1 MNMTQE
7 LLQSY
12 ARLIVRSGANV
23 RPGQT
28 VLLNIAVDQAPF
40 AAMLTE
46 ECYQAGAKKVNID
59 WQCDAVSRLH
69 FQYAETEVLGRV
81 LPWEEAKAKQIVED
95 GYFHADPHLGNIR
108 VRNGKIVWL
117 DLGMIGR
124 MSTHDRNA
132 LRKAMLALA
141 DHDAYEMKSAVLALG
156 LPKGRVDHTRLYED
170 IDVLINKYGDLDFK
184 SLQMG
189 ELTHQI
195 MNVLRTHQIGI
206 GPGLSMFAR
215 GVLTIEGVMRRC
227 CPDVSFVEI
236 FAVSL
241 QMNFRKNFNWRA
253 ELDKFKRDGYVILK
267 KTMQLPEQISDIL
280 KMTMSGQTKVN
291 LDITGSEEPIR
302 RIDTMVNKLILGL
315 ISSAL
320 LLASSVICTTQMTP
334 RIMEMPLVGLL
345 GYLAALVLCG
355 RLLVDIIRG
364 K

>member
-1 MNMTQE
+1 
-7 LLQSY
+7 
-12 ARLIVRSGANV
+12 
-23 RPGQT
+23 
-28 VLLNIAVDQAPF
+28 
-40 AAMLTE
+40 
-46 ECYQAGAKKVNID
+46 
-59 WQCDAVSRLH
+59 
-69 FQYAETEVLGRV
+69 
-81 LPWEEAKAKQIVED
+81 
-95 GYFHADPHLGNIR
+95 
-108 VRNGKIVWL
+108 
-117 DLGMIGR
+117 
-124 MSTHDRNA
+124 
-132 LRKAMLALA
+132 MLALA